1 MTLARFPEHSY
12 SCIMILSEFFK
23 GGQAMSWLHIA
34 VILPLIFS
42 ILLPI
47 LYRFY
52 KRIHLGWFVLPI
64 PVVLLIYFTTY
75 IGPIMSGQDTK
86 QSFAWLPQ
94 IGMNFD
100 LYVDGLGLLFALLIT
115 GIGSLVVLYS
125 ISYLS
130 HEEQLGNFYCYLL
143 IFMSAMLGVV
153 LSDNLLVLYFFW
165 ELTSFSSFLLI
176 SFWRHKEKSI
186 YGALKSMMITVFG
199 GLSILGGFIL
209 LHIASDSWSI
219 QTIINKVS
227 TVQSSPLF
235 IFAMILIIVGAMT
248 KSAQFP
254 FYIWLPDA
262 MEAPTPVSA
271 YLHSA
276 TMVKAG
282 IYLIARM
289 TPIFAVSQGW
299 IWTVTLFGLITLFWA
314 SLNATKQTDLKGI
327 LAFSTVSQLGMIMSM
342 LGIGAVSYH
351 FQGSDSQLYVAA
363 FTAAMFHLI
372 NHASFKGALFMITGA
387 VDHET
392 GTRDIKKLGGLMTIM
407 PISFTLSIVT
417 ALSMAGIPPFNGF
430 LSKEAFLESMI
441 EVTHAPLFSLDTL
454 GILFPIIAIVGSIFT
469 FVYSLK
475 FIYEIFF
482 GEYKPDALP
491 NKAHEA
497 PFLMNIPPIILAII
511 VVVLGLFP
519 GLVSGPLVEPAAR
532 AISGETAIEAEFSL
546 WHGVTPAFIATIT
559 IYIIGI
565 ILFFTAKHW
574 VGVLRRIPEVLTL
587 NYWYNQTGRYSPYYA
602 TQITRTYMTGYN
614 RNNLVIIFFM
624 MILLTAVTLI
634 FVPFTIDLENV
645 SPVRTYEAIS
655 VITITIAAV
664 VILFA
669 RSRLFSI
676 IMLSAVGYSMAI
688 FFIFFNAPDLA
699 LTQFVVETIS
709 TALFLLCFYHLPNI
723 SRYNE
728 SITHKVGN
736 IIISIGVGLVVIVL
750 GLIGYGNRHFDSIS
764 AFYKEHVY
772 DLAEGKN
779 MVNVILVDF
788 RGTDTLFESSVLG
801 IAGMGIYT
809 LIKLRAKHKNGYERV
824 EKVEQTEK

>member
-1 MTLARFPEHSY
+1 
-12 SCIMILSEFFK
+12 
-23 GGQAMSWLHIA
+23 MSWLHMA
-34 VILPLIFS
+34 LLLPLIFA
-42 ILLPI
+42 ILIPI

-64 PVVLLIYFTTY
+64 PVVLFAYFLSY
-75 IGPIMSGQDTK
+75 IQPTMSGQFTE
-86 QSFAWLPQ
+86 QSAAWMPQ

-100 LYVDGLGLLFALLIT
+100 VYVDGLGLLFSLLIT

-130 HEEQLGNFYCYLL
+130 QSEQLGHFYCYLL
-143 IFMSAMLGVV
+143 MFMSAMLGVV

-176 SFWRHKEKSI
+176 SFWRHKDKSL
-186 YGALKSMMITVFG
+186 YGAMKSMMITVFG
-199 GLSILGGFIL
+199 GLSLLSGFIL
-209 LHIASDSWSI
+209 LYLASGTWRIRDIIENVDQI
-219 QTIINKVS
+219 QT
-227 TVQSSPLF
+227 SP
-235 IFAMILIIVGAMT
+235 IFLLAMIFVIIGAMT

-282 IYLIARM
+282 IYLIARL

-299 IWTVTLFGLITLFWA
+299 IWAVTAFGLVTLFWG
-314 SLNATKQTDLKGI
+314 SLNATKQQDLKGI

-351 FQGSDSQLYVAA
+351 FQGDESQLYLAA
-363 FTAAMFHLI
+363 YSAAIFHLI
-372 NHASFKGALFMITGA
+372 NHATFKGALFMITGA
-387 VDHET
+387 VDHAT
-392 GTRDIKKLGGLMTIM
+392 GTRDIRKLGGLMTIM
-407 PISFTLSIVT
+407 PISFTLSIIT
-417 ALSMAGIPPFNGF
+417 SLSMAGVPPFNGF
-430 LSKEAFLESMI
+430 LSKEAFIESMI
-441 EVTHAPLFSLDTL
+441 EVTHASVFSLNTVGL
-454 GILFPIIAIVGSIFT
+454 LIPIVAIVGSIFT
-469 FVYSLK
+469 FVYSFK
-475 FIYEIFF
+475 FIVEIFL
-482 GEYKPDALP
+482 GDHKPDALP

-497 PFLMNIPPIILAII
+497 SILMNISPTILAILVI
-511 VVVLGLFP
+511 SIGLFP
-519 GLVSGPLVEPAAR
+519 SIVSAPLVEPAVKSIANTNEVS
-532 AISGETAIEAEFSL
+532 ASFHL
-546 WHGVTPAFIATIT
+546 WHGFTPAFIATLV
-559 IYIIGI
+559 IYAVGAVL
-565 ILFFTAKHW
+565 ILTAKRW
-574 VGVLRRIPEVLTL
+574 VPILRGIPNALTL
-587 NYWYNQTGRYSPYYA
+587 NHWYNQTGRYTPYYA
-602 TQITRTYMTGYN
+602 TQITRTYMTGFN

-624 MILLTAVTLI
+624 MIVLTFVTLI
-634 FVPFTIDLENV
+634 FVPFTVDFMKV
-645 SPVRTYEAIS
+645 SPIRLYEFVS
-655 VITITIAAV
+655 VITITIAA
-664 VILFA
+664 IMIIFA

-709 TALFLLCFYHLPNI
+709 TALFLLCFYHLPNM

-728 SITHKVGN
+728 SVRYRVVN
-736 IIISIGVGLVVIVL
+736 AIISIGVGAVVIVL
-750 GLIGYGNRHFDSIS
+750 GLIAYGNRHFESIS
-764 AFYKEHVY
+764 EFYKAHVY

-824 EKVEQTEK
+824 EKIEQTEK

>member
-1 MTLARFPEHSY
+1 
-12 SCIMILSEFFK
+12 
-23 GGQAMSWLHIA
+23 MSWLHMA
-34 VILPLIFS
+34 VLLPLIFA
-42 ILLPI
+42 ILIPI

-64 PVVLLIYFTTY
+64 PVVLFAYFLSY
-75 IGPIMSGQDTK
+75 IQPTMSGQFTE
-86 QSFAWLPQ
+86 QSAAWMPQ

-100 LYVDGLGLLFALLIT
+100 VYVDGLGLLFSLLIT

-130 HEEQLGNFYCYLL
+130 QSEQLGHFYCYLL
-143 IFMSAMLGVV
+143 MFMSAMLGVV

-176 SFWRHKEKSI
+176 SFWRHKDKSL
-186 YGALKSMMITVFG
+186 YGAMKSMMITVFG
-199 GLSILGGFIL
+199 GLSLLGGFIL
-209 LHIASDSWSI
+209 LYLASGTWRIRDIIENVDQI
-219 QTIINKVS
+219 QT
-227 TVQSSPLF
+227 SP
-235 IFAMILIIVGAMT
+235 IFLLAMIFVIIGAMT

-282 IYLIARM
+282 IYLIARL
-289 TPIFAVSQGW
+289 TPIFAVSQEW
-299 IWTVTLFGLITLFWA
+299 IWAVTAFGLVTLFWG
-314 SLNATKQTDLKGI
+314 SLNATKQQDLKGI

-351 FQGSDSQLYVAA
+351 FQGDESQLYLAA
-363 FTAAMFHLI
+363 YSAAIFHLI
-372 NHASFKGALFMITGA
+372 NHATFKGALFMITGA
-387 VDHET
+387 VDHAT
-392 GTRDIKKLGGLMTIM
+392 GTRDIRKLGGLMTIM
-407 PISFTLSIVT
+407 PISFTLSIIT
-417 ALSMAGIPPFNGF
+417 SLSMAGVPPFNGF
-430 LSKEAFLESMI
+430 LSKEAFIESMI
-441 EVTHAPLFSLDTL
+441 EVTHASVFSLNTVGL
-454 GILFPIIAIVGSIFT
+454 LIPIVAIVGSIFT
-469 FVYSLK
+469 FVYSFK
-475 FIYEIFF
+475 FIVEIFL
-482 GEYKPDALP
+482 GDHKPDALP

-497 PFLMNIPPIILAII
+497 SILMNISPTILAILVI
-511 VVVLGLFP
+511 SIGLFP
-519 GLVSGPLVEPAAR
+519 SIVSAPLVEPAVKSIANTNEVS
-532 AISGETAIEAEFSL
+532 ASFHL
-546 WHGVTPAFIATIT
+546 WHGFTPAFIATLV
-559 IYIIGI
+559 IYAVGAVL
-565 ILFFTAKHW
+565 ILTAKRW
-574 VGVLRRIPEVLTL
+574 VPILRGIPNALTL
-587 NYWYNQTGRYSPYYA
+587 NHWYNQTGRYTPYYA
-602 TQITRTYMTGYN
+602 TQITRTYMTGFN

-624 MILLTAVTLI
+624 MIVLTFVTLI
-634 FVPFTIDLENV
+634 FVPFTVDFMKV
-645 SPVRTYEAIS
+645 SPIRLYEFVS
-655 VITITIAAV
+655 VITITIAA
-664 VILFA
+664 IMIIFA

-709 TALFLLCFYHLPNI
+709 TALFLLCFYHLPNM

-728 SITHKVGN
+728 SVRYRVVN
-736 IIISIGVGLVVIVL
+736 AIISIGVGAVVIVL
-750 GLIGYGNRHFDSIS
+750 GLIAYGNRHFESIS
-764 AFYKEHVY
+764 EFYKAHVY

-824 EKVEQTEK
+824 EKIEQTEK

>member
-1 MTLARFPEHSY
+1 
-12 SCIMILSEFFK
+12 
-23 GGQAMSWLHIA
+23 MSWLHMA
-34 VILPLIFS
+34 VLLPLIFA
-42 ILLPI
+42 ILIPL
-47 LYRFY
+47 LYRYY

-64 PVVLLIYFTTY
+64 PVVLFAYFLSY
-75 IGPIMSGQDTK
+75 IKPTMSGQFTE
-86 QSFAWLPQ
+86 QSAAWMPQ

-100 LYVDGLGLLFALLIT
+100 VYVDGLGLLFSLLIT

-130 HEEQLGNFYCYLL
+130 QSEQLGHFYCYLL
-143 IFMSAMLGVV
+143 MFMSAMLGVV

-176 SFWRHKEKSI
+176 SFWRHKDKSL
-186 YGALKSMMITVFG
+186 YGAMKSMMITVFG
-199 GLSILGGFIL
+199 GLSLLGGFIL
-209 LHIASDSWSI
+209 LYLASGTWRIRDIIDNVDQI
-219 QTIINKVS
+219 QT
-227 TVQSSPLF
+227 SP
-235 IFAMILIIVGAMT
+235 IFLLAMIFVIIGAMT

-282 IYLIARM
+282 IYLIARL

-299 IWTVTLFGLITLFWA
+299 IWAVTAFGLVTLFWG
-314 SLNATKQTDLKGI
+314 SLNATKQQDLKGI

-351 FQGSDSQLYVAA
+351 FQGDESQLYLAA
-363 FTAAMFHLI
+363 YSAAIFHLI
-372 NHASFKGALFMITGA
+372 NHATFKGALFMITGA
-387 VDHET
+387 VDHAT
-392 GTRDIKKLGGLMTIM
+392 GTRDTRKLGGLMTIM
-407 PISFTLSIVT
+407 PISFTLSIIT
-417 ALSMAGIPPFNGF
+417 SLSMAGVPPFNGF
-430 LSKEAFLESMI
+430 LSKEAFIESMI
-441 EVTHAPLFSLDTL
+441 EVTHASVFSLNTVGL
-454 GILFPIIAIVGSIFT
+454 LIPIVAIVGSIFT
-469 FVYSLK
+469 FVYSFK
-475 FIYEIFF
+475 FIVEIFL
-482 GEYKPDALP
+482 GDHKPDVLP

-497 PFLMNIPPIILAII
+497 SILMNISPAILAGLAILI
-511 VVVLGLFP
+511 GLFP
-519 GLVSGPLVEPAAR
+519 SIVSAPLVEPAVKSIANTNEVS
-532 AISGETAIEAEFSL
+532 ASFHL
-546 WHGVTPAFIATIT
+546 WHGFTPALIATLV
-559 IYIIGI
+559 IYVVGAVL
-565 ILFFTAKHW
+565 ILTAKRW
-574 VGVLRRIPEVLTL
+574 VPILRGIPNALTL
-587 NYWYNQTGRYSPYYA
+587 NHWYNQTGRYTPYYA
-602 TQITRTYMTGYN
+602 TQITRTYMTGFN

-624 MILLTAVTLI
+624 MIVLTFVTLI
-634 FVPFTIDLENV
+634 FVPFTVDFMKV
-645 SPVRTYEAIS
+645 SPIRLYEFVS
-655 VITITIAAV
+655 VITITIAA
-664 VILFA
+664 IMIIFA

-709 TALFLLCFYHLPNI
+709 TALFLLCFYHLPNM

-728 SITHKVGN
+728 SVRYRVVN
-736 IIISIGVGLVVIVL
+736 MIISIGVGAVVIVL
-750 GLIGYGNRHFDSIS
+750 GLIAYGNRHFESIS
-764 AFYKEHVY
+764 EFYKAHVY

>member
-1 MTLARFPEHSY
+1 
-12 SCIMILSEFFK
+12 
-23 GGQAMSWLHIA
+23 MSWLHMA
-34 VILPLIFS
+34 VLLPLIFA
-42 ILLPI
+42 ILIPI
-47 LYRFY
+47 LYRYY

-64 PVVLLIYFTTY
+64 PVVLFAYFLSY
-75 IGPIMSGQDTK
+75 IKPTMSGQFTE
-86 QSFAWLPQ
+86 QSVAWMPQ

-100 LYVDGLGLLFALLIT
+100 VYVDGLGLLFSLLIT

-130 HEEQLGNFYCYLL
+130 QSEQLGHFYCYLL
-143 IFMSAMLGVV
+143 MFMSAMLGVV

-176 SFWRHKEKSI
+176 SFWRHKDKSL
-186 YGALKSMMITVFG
+186 YGAMKSMMITVFG
-199 GLSILGGFIL
+199 GLSLLGGFIL
-209 LHIASDSWSI
+209 LYLASGTWRIRDIIDNVDQI
-219 QTIINKVS
+219 QT
-227 TVQSSPLF
+227 SP
-235 IFAMILIIVGAMT
+235 IFLLAMIFVIIGAMT

-282 IYLIARM
+282 IYLIARL

-299 IWTVTLFGLITLFWA
+299 IWAVTAFGLVTLFWG
-314 SLNATKQTDLKGI
+314 SLNATKQQDLKGI

-351 FQGSDSQLYVAA
+351 FQGDESQLYLAA
-363 FTAAMFHLI
+363 YSAPIFHLI
-372 NHASFKGALFMITGA
+372 NHATFKGALFMITGA
-387 VDHET
+387 VDHAT
-392 GTRDIKKLGGLMTIM
+392 GTRDTRKLGGLMTIM
-407 PISFTLSIVT
+407 PISFTLSIIT
-417 ALSMAGIPPFNGF
+417 SLSMAGVPPFNGF
-430 LSKEAFLESMI
+430 LSKEAFIESMI
-441 EVTHAPLFSLDTL
+441 EVTHASVFSLNTVGL
-454 GILFPIIAIVGSIFT
+454 LIPIVAIVGSIFT
-469 FVYSLK
+469 FVYSFK
-475 FIYEIFF
+475 FIVEIFL
-482 GEYKPDALP
+482 GDHKPDVLP

-497 PFLMNIPPIILAII
+497 SILMNISPAILAGLVILI
-511 VVVLGLFP
+511 GLFP
-519 GLVSGPLVEPAAR
+519 SIVSAPLVDPAVKSIANTNEVS
-532 AISGETAIEAEFSL
+532 ASFHL
-546 WHGVTPAFIATIT
+546 WHGFTPALIATLV
-559 IYIIGI
+559 IYVVGAVL
-565 ILFFTAKHW
+565 ILTAKRW
-574 VGVLRRIPEVLTL
+574 VPILRGIPNALTL
-587 NYWYNQTGRYSPYYA
+587 NHWYNQTGRYTPYYA
-602 TQITRTYMTGYN
+602 TQITRTYMTGFN

-624 MILLTAVTLI
+624 MIVLTFVTLI
-634 FVPFTIDLENV
+634 FVPFTVDFMKV
-645 SPVRTYEAIS
+645 SPIRLYEFVS
-655 VITITIAAV
+655 VITITIAA
-664 VILFA
+664 IMIIFA

-709 TALFLLCFYHLPNI
+709 TALFLLCFYHLPNM

-728 SITHKVGN
+728 SVRYRVVN
-736 IIISIGVGLVVIVL
+736 MIISIGVGAVVIVL
-750 GLIGYGNRHFDSIS
+750 GLIAYGNRHFESIS
-764 AFYKEHVY
+764 EFYKAHVY

>member
-1 MTLARFPEHSY
+1 
-12 SCIMILSEFFK
+12 
-23 GGQAMSWLHIA
+23 MSWLHIA
-34 VILPLIFS
+34 VLLPLIFA
-42 ILLPI
+42 LLIPI

-64 PVVLLIYFTTY
+64 PFVLFIYFLSY
-75 IGPIMSGQDTK
+75 IKPTMSGHYTE
-86 QSFAWLPQ
+86 QSAAWMPQ

-100 LYVDGLGLLFALLIT
+100 IYVDGLSLLFSLLIT

-130 HEEQLGNFYCYLL
+130 QQEQLGNFYCYLL

-176 SFWRHKEKSI
+176 SFWRHKEKSR
-186 YGALKSMMITVFG
+186 YGAMKSMMITVFG
-199 GLSILGGFIL
+199 GLSLLGGFIL
-209 LHIASDSWSI
+209 LHQAAGTWRIREIIENVSSI
-219 QTIINKVS
+219 
-227 TVQSSPLF
+227 QSSPFFVLAMVF
-235 IFAMILIIVGAMT
+235 IILGAMT

-282 IYLIARM
+282 IYLIARL

-299 IWTVTLFGLITLFWA
+299 IWTVTAFGLVTLFWG
-314 SLNATKQTDLKGI
+314 SLNATKQQDLKGI

-351 FQGSDSQLYVAA
+351 FEGAESQLYLAA
-363 FTAAMFHLI
+363 FSAAIFHLI
-372 NHASFKGALFMITGA
+372 NHATFKGALFMITGA
-387 VDHET
+387 VDHAT

-407 PISFTLSIVT
+407 PISFTLSIIT
-417 ALSMAGIPPFNGF
+417 ALSMAGVPPFNGF
-430 LSKEAFLESMI
+430 LSKEQFLEAMLT
-441 EVTHAPLFSLDTL
+441 VTEAGIFSLNTVGL
-454 GILFPIIAIVGSIFT
+454 LLPIVAIVGSMFT
-469 FVYSLK
+469 FVYSFK
-475 FIYEIFF
+475 FISEIFL

-491 NKAHEA
+491 HKAHESSI
-497 PFLMNIPPIILAII
+497 LMNISPTILAILVI
-511 VVVLGLFP
+511 AIGLFP
-519 GLVSGPLVEPAAR
+519 SLVSAPFVEPAAK
-532 AISGETAIEAEFSL
+532 AIANVDTVHAEFHM
-546 WHGVTPAFIATIT
+546 WHGFTPAFFATLI
-559 IYIIGI
+559 IYIVGAV
-565 ILFFTAKHW
+565 LLVTFKYW
-574 VGVLRRIPEVLTL
+574 VPVLRKLPKALTL
-587 NYWYNQTGRYSPYYA
+587 NHWYDQTGRYTPYYA
-602 TQITRTYMTGYN
+602 TQITRTYMTGFI
-614 RNNLVIIFFM
+614 RNNLVIIFSM
-624 MILLTAVTLI
+624 MILITFVTLV
-634 FVPFTIDLENV
+634 FVPFTFDFVKV
-645 SPVRTYEAIS
+645 SPVRLYEMIS
-655 VITITIAAV
+655 VITIIVAATM
-664 VILFA
+664 IMFA

-709 TALFLLCFYHLPNI
+709 TALFLLCFYHLPNM

-728 SITHKVGN
+728 TTSYKIGN
-736 IIISIGVGLVVIVL
+736 IIVSIGVGAVVTIL
-750 GLIGYGNRHFDSIS
+750 GLIAYGNRHFDSIS
-764 AFYKEHVY
+764 SFYKEHVY
-772 DLAEGKN
+772 DLAQGKN

-788 RGTDTLFESSVLG
+788 RGLDTLFESSVLG

-824 EKVEQTEK
+824 EKIEQAKK

>member
-1 MTLARFPEHSY
+1 
-12 SCIMILSEFFK
+12 
-23 GGQAMSWLHIA
+23 MSWLHMA
-34 VILPLIFS
+34 VLLPLIFA
-42 ILLPI
+42 ILIPI

-64 PVVLLIYFTTY
+64 PVVLFAYFLSY
-75 IGPIMSGQDTK
+75 IKPTMSGQFTE
-86 QSFAWLPQ
+86 QSVAWMPQ

-100 LYVDGLGLLFALLIT
+100 VYVDGLGLLFSLLIT

-130 HEEQLGNFYCYLL
+130 QSEQLGHFYCYLL
-143 IFMSAMLGVV
+143 MFMSAMLGVV

-176 SFWRHKEKSI
+176 SFWRHKDKSL
-186 YGALKSMMITVFG
+186 YGAMKSMMITVFG
-199 GLSILGGFIL
+199 GLSLLGGFIL
-209 LHIASDSWSI
+209 LYLASGTWRIRDIIENVDQI
-219 QTIINKVS
+219 QM
-227 TVQSSPLF
+227 SP
-235 IFAMILIIVGAMT
+235 IFLLAMIFVIIGAMT

-282 IYLIARM
+282 IYLIARL

-299 IWTVTLFGLITLFWA
+299 IWAVTTFGLVTLFWG
-314 SLNATKQTDLKGI
+314 SLNATKQQDLKGI

-351 FQGSDSQLYVAA
+351 FQGDESQLYLAA
-363 FTAAMFHLI
+363 YSAAIFHLI
-372 NHASFKGALFMITGA
+372 NHATFKGALFMITGA
-387 VDHET
+387 VDHAT
-392 GTRDIKKLGGLMTIM
+392 GTRDIRKLGGLMTIM
-407 PISFTLSIVT
+407 PISFTLSIIT
-417 ALSMAGIPPFNGF
+417 SLSMAGVPPFNGF
-430 LSKEAFLESMI
+430 LSKEAFIESMI
-441 EVTHAPLFSLDTL
+441 EVTHASVFSLNTVGL
-454 GILFPIIAIVGSIFT
+454 LIPIVAIVGSIFT
-469 FVYSLK
+469 FVYSFK
-475 FIYEIFF
+475 FIVEIFL
-482 GEYKPDALP
+482 GDHKPDALP

-497 PFLMNIPPIILAII
+497 SILMNISPTILAILVI
-511 VVVLGLFP
+511 SIGLFP
-519 GLVSGPLVEPAAR
+519 SIVSAPLVEPAVKSIANTNEVS
-532 AISGETAIEAEFSL
+532 ASFHL
-546 WHGVTPAFIATIT
+546 WHGFTPAFIATLV
-559 IYIIGI
+559 IYAVGAVL
-565 ILFFTAKHW
+565 ILTAKRW
-574 VGVLRRIPEVLTL
+574 VPLLRGIPNALTL
-587 NYWYNQTGRYSPYYA
+587 NHWYNQTGRYTPYYA
-602 TQITRTYMTGYN
+602 TQITRTYMTGFN

-624 MILLTAVTLI
+624 MIVLTFVTLI
-634 FVPFTIDLENV
+634 FVPFTVDFMKV
-645 SPVRTYEAIS
+645 SPIRLYEFVS
-655 VITITIAAV
+655 VITITIAA
-664 VILFA
+664 IMIIFA

-709 TALFLLCFYHLPNI
+709 TALFLLCFYHLPNM

-728 SITHKVGN
+728 SVRYRVVN
-736 IIISIGVGLVVIVL
+736 AIISIGVGAVVIVL
-750 GLIGYGNRHFDSIS
+750 GLIAYGNRHFESIS
-764 AFYKEHVY
+764 EFYKAHVY

-824 EKVEQTEK
+824 EKIEQTEK

>member
-1 MTLARFPEHSY
+1 
-12 SCIMILSEFFK
+12 
-23 GGQAMSWLHIA
+23 MSWLHMA
-34 VILPLIFS
+34 VLLPLIFA
-42 ILLPI
+42 ILIPI
-47 LYRFY
+47 LYRYY

-64 PVVLLIYFTTY
+64 PVVLFAYFLSY
-75 IGPIMSGQDTK
+75 IKPTMSGQFTE
-86 QSFAWLPQ
+86 QSAAWMPQ

-100 LYVDGLGLLFALLIT
+100 VYVDGLGLLFSLLIT

-130 HEEQLGNFYCYLL
+130 QSEQLGHFYCYLL
-143 IFMSAMLGVV
+143 MFMSAMLGVV

-176 SFWRHKEKSI
+176 SFWRHKDKSL
-186 YGALKSMMITVFG
+186 YGAMKSMMITVFG
-199 GLSILGGFIL
+199 GLSLLGGFIL
-209 LHIASDSWSI
+209 LYLASGTWRIRDIIDNVDQI
-219 QTIINKVS
+219 QT
-227 TVQSSPLF
+227 SP
-235 IFAMILIIVGAMT
+235 IFLLAMIFVIIGAMT

-282 IYLIARM
+282 IYLIARL

-299 IWTVTLFGLITLFWA
+299 IWAVTAFGLVTLFWG
-314 SLNATKQTDLKGI
+314 SLNATKQQDLKGI

-351 FQGSDSQLYVAA
+351 FQGDESQLYLAA
-363 FTAAMFHLI
+363 YSAAIFHLI
-372 NHASFKGALFMITGA
+372 NHATFKGALFMITGA
-387 VDHET
+387 VDHAT
-392 GTRDIKKLGGLMTIM
+392 GTRDTRKLGGLMTIM
-407 PISFTLSIVT
+407 PISFTLSIIT
-417 ALSMAGIPPFNGF
+417 SLSMAGVPPFNGF
-430 LSKEAFLESMI
+430 LSKEAFIESMI
-441 EVTHAPLFSLDTL
+441 EVTHASVFSLNTVGL
-454 GILFPIIAIVGSIFT
+454 LIPIVAIVGSIFT
-469 FVYSLK
+469 FVYSFK
-475 FIYEIFF
+475 FIVEIFL
-482 GEYKPDALP
+482 GDHKPDVLP

-497 PFLMNIPPIILAII
+497 SILMNISPAILAGLVILI
-511 VVVLGLFP
+511 GLFP
-519 GLVSGPLVEPAAR
+519 SIVSAPLVEPAVKSIANTNEVS
-532 AISGETAIEAEFSL
+532 ASFHL
-546 WHGVTPAFIATIT
+546 WHGFTPALIATLV
-559 IYIIGI
+559 IYVVGAVL
-565 ILFFTAKHW
+565 ILTAKRW
-574 VGVLRRIPEVLTL
+574 VPILRGIPNALTL
-587 NYWYNQTGRYSPYYA
+587 NHWYNQTGRYTPYYA
-602 TQITRTYMTGYN
+602 TQITRTYMTGFN

-624 MILLTAVTLI
+624 MILLTFVTLI
-634 FVPFTIDLENV
+634 FVPFTVDFMKV
-645 SPVRTYEAIS
+645 SPIRLYEFVS
-655 VITITIAAV
+655 VITITIAA
-664 VILFA
+664 IMIIFA

-709 TALFLLCFYHLPNI
+709 TALFLLCFYHLPNM

-728 SITHKVGN
+728 SVRYRVVN
-736 IIISIGVGLVVIVL
+736 MIISIGVGAVVIVL
-750 GLIGYGNRHFDSIS
+750 GLIAYGNRHFESIS
-764 AFYKEHVY
+764 EFYKAHVY

>member
-1 MTLARFPEHSY
+1 D
-12 SCIMILSEFFK
+12 
-23 GGQAMSWLHIA
+23 
-34 VILPLIFS
+34 V
-42 ILLPI
+42 
-47 LYRFY
+47 
-52 KRIHLGWFVLPI
+52 
-64 PVVLLIYFTTY
+64 
-75 IGPIMSGQDTK
+75 
-86 QSFAWLPQ
+86 
-94 IGMNFD
+94 
-100 LYVDGLGLLFALLIT
+100 YVDGLGLLFSLLIT

-130 HEEQLGNFYCYLL
+130 QSEQLGHFYCYLL
-143 IFMSAMLGVV
+143 MFMSAMLGVV

-176 SFWRHKEKSI
+176 SFWRHKDKSL
-186 YGALKSMMITVFG
+186 YGAMKSMMITVFG
-199 GLSILGGFIL
+199 GLSLLGGFIL
-209 LHIASDSWSI
+209 LYLASGTWRIRDIIDNVDQI
-219 QTIINKVS
+219 QT
-227 TVQSSPLF
+227 SP
-235 IFAMILIIVGAMT
+235 IFLLAMIFVIIGAMT

-282 IYLIARM
+282 IYLIARL

-299 IWTVTLFGLITLFWA
+299 IWAVTAFGLVTLFWG
-314 SLNATKQTDLKGI
+314 SLNATKQQDLKGI

-351 FQGSDSQLYVAA
+351 FQGDESQLYLAA
-363 FTAAMFHLI
+363 YSAAIFHLI
-372 NHASFKGALFMITGA
+372 NHATFKGALFMITGA
-387 VDHET
+387 VDHAT
-392 GTRDIKKLGGLMTIM
+392 GTRDTRKLGGLMTIM
-407 PISFTLSIVT
+407 PISFTLSIIT
-417 ALSMAGIPPFNGF
+417 SLSMAGVPPFNGF
-430 LSKEAFLESMI
+430 LSKEAFIESMI
-441 EVTHAPLFSLDTL
+441 EVTHASVFSLNTVGL
-454 GILFPIIAIVGSIFT
+454 LIPIVAIVGSIFT
-469 FVYSLK
+469 FVYSFK
-475 FIYEIFF
+475 FIVEIFL
-482 GEYKPDALP
+482 GDHKPDVLP

-497 PFLMNIPPIILAII
+497 SILMNISPAILAGLVILI
-511 VVVLGLFP
+511 GLFP
-519 GLVSGPLVEPAAR
+519 SIVSAPLVEPAVKSIANTNEVS
-532 AISGETAIEAEFSL
+532 ASFHL
-546 WHGVTPAFIATIT
+546 WHGFTPALIATLV
-559 IYIIGI
+559 IYVVGAVL
-565 ILFFTAKHW
+565 ILTAKRW
-574 VGVLRRIPEVLTL
+574 VPILRGIPNALTL
-587 NYWYNQTGRYSPYYA
+587 NHWYNQTGRYTPYYA
-602 TQITRTYMTGYN
+602 TQITRTYMTGFN

-624 MILLTAVTLI
+624 MIVLTFVTLI
-634 FVPFTIDLENV
+634 FVPFTVDFMKV
-645 SPVRTYEAIS
+645 SPIRLYEFVS
-655 VITITIAAV
+655 VITITIAA
-664 VILFA
+664 IMIIFA

-709 TALFLLCFYHLPNI
+709 TALFLLCFYHLPNM

-728 SITHKVGN
+728 SVRYRVVN
-736 IIISIGVGLVVIVL
+736 MIISIGVGAVVIVL
-750 GLIGYGNRHFDSIS
+750 GLIAYGNRHFESIS
-764 AFYKEHVY
+764 EFYKAHVY

>member
-1 MTLARFPEHSY
+1 
-12 SCIMILSEFFK
+12 
-23 GGQAMSWLHIA
+23 MSWLHMA
-34 VILPLIFS
+34 VLLPLIFA
-42 ILLPI
+42 ILIPI
-47 LYRFY
+47 LYRYY

-64 PVVLLIYFTTY
+64 PVVLFAYFLSY
-75 IGPIMSGQDTK
+75 IKPTMSGQFTE
-86 QSFAWLPQ
+86 QSAAWMPQ

-100 LYVDGLGLLFALLIT
+100 VYVDGLGLLFSLLIT

-130 HEEQLGNFYCYLL
+130 QSEQLGHFYCYLL
-143 IFMSAMLGVV
+143 MFMSAMLGVV

-176 SFWRHKEKSI
+176 SFWRHKDKSL
-186 YGALKSMMITVFG
+186 YGAMKSMMITVFG
-199 GLSILGGFIL
+199 GLSLLGGFIL
-209 LHIASDSWSI
+209 LYLASGTWRIRDIIDNVDQI
-219 QTIINKVS
+219 QT
-227 TVQSSPLF
+227 SP
-235 IFAMILIIVGAMT
+235 IFLLAMIFVIIGAMT

-282 IYLIARM
+282 IYLIARL

-299 IWTVTLFGLITLFWA
+299 IWAVTVFGLVTLFWG
-314 SLNATKQTDLKGI
+314 SLNATKQQDLKGI

-342 LGIGAVSYH
+342 LGIGAVIYH
-351 FQGSDSQLYVAA
+351 FQGDESQLYLAA
-363 FTAAMFHLI
+363 YSAAIFHLI
-372 NHASFKGALFMITGA
+372 NHATFKGALFMITGA
-387 VDHET
+387 VDHAT
-392 GTRDIKKLGGLMTIM
+392 GTRDTRKLGGLMTIM
-407 PISFTLSIVT
+407 PISFTLSIIT
-417 ALSMAGIPPFNGF
+417 SLSMAGVPPFNGF
-430 LSKEAFLESMI
+430 LSKEAFIESMI
-441 EVTHAPLFSLDTL
+441 EVTHASVFNLNTVGLL
-454 GILFPIIAIVGSIFT
+454 IPIVAIVGSIFT
-469 FVYSLK
+469 FVYSFK
-475 FIYEIFF
+475 FIVEIFL
-482 GEYKPDALP
+482 GDHKPDVLP

-497 PFLMNIPPIILAII
+497 SILMNISPAILAGLVILI
-511 VVVLGLFP
+511 GLFP
-519 GLVSGPLVEPAAR
+519 SIVSAPLVEPAVKSIANTNEVS
-532 AISGETAIEAEFSL
+532 ASFHL
-546 WHGVTPAFIATIT
+546 WHGFTPALIATLV
-559 IYIIGI
+559 IYVVGAVL
-565 ILFFTAKHW
+565 ILTAKRW
-574 VGVLRRIPEVLTL
+574 VPILRGIPNALTL
-587 NYWYNQTGRYSPYYA
+587 NHWYNQTGRYTPYYA
-602 TQITRTYMTGYN
+602 TQITRTYMTGFN

-624 MILLTAVTLI
+624 MIVLTFVTLI
-634 FVPFTIDLENV
+634 FVPFTVDFMKV
-645 SPVRTYEAIS
+645 SPIRLYEFVS
-655 VITITIAAV
+655 VITITIAA
-664 VILFA
+664 IMIIFA

-709 TALFLLCFYHLPNI
+709 TALFLLCFYHLPNM

-728 SITHKVGN
+728 SVRYRVVN
-736 IIISIGVGLVVIVL
+736 MIISIGVGAVVIVL
-750 GLIGYGNRHFDSIS
+750 GLIAYGNRHFESIS
-764 AFYKEHVY
+764 EFYKAHVY

>member
-1 MTLARFPEHSY
+1 
-12 SCIMILSEFFK
+12 
-23 GGQAMSWLHIA
+23 MSWLHMA
-34 VILPLIFS
+34 VLLPLIFA
-42 ILLPI
+42 ILIPI
-47 LYRFY
+47 LYRYY

-64 PVVLLIYFTTY
+64 PVVLFAYFLSY
-75 IGPIMSGQDTK
+75 IKPTMSGQFTE
-86 QSFAWLPQ
+86 QSVAWMPQ

-100 LYVDGLGLLFALLIT
+100 VYVDGLGLLFSLLIT

-130 HEEQLGNFYCYLL
+130 QSEQLGHFYCYLL
-143 IFMSAMLGVV
+143 MFMSAMLGVV

-176 SFWRHKEKSI
+176 SFWRHKDRSL
-186 YGALKSMMITVFG
+186 YGAMKSMMITVFG
-199 GLSILGGFIL
+199 GLSLLGGFIL
-209 LHIASDSWSI
+209 LYLASGTWRIRDIIDNVDQI
-219 QTIINKVS
+219 QT
-227 TVQSSPLF
+227 SP
-235 IFAMILIIVGAMT
+235 IFLLAMIFVIIGAMT

-282 IYLIARM
+282 IYLIARL

-299 IWTVTLFGLITLFWA
+299 IWAVTAFGLVTLFWG
-314 SLNATKQTDLKGI
+314 SLNATKQQDLKGI

-351 FQGSDSQLYVAA
+351 FQGDESQLYLAA
-363 FTAAMFHLI
+363 YSAAIFHLI
-372 NHASFKGALFMITGA
+372 NHATFKGALFMITGA
-387 VDHET
+387 VDHAT
-392 GTRDIKKLGGLMTIM
+392 GTRDTRKLGGLMTIM
-407 PISFTLSIVT
+407 PISFTLSIIT
-417 ALSMAGIPPFNGF
+417 SLSMAGVPPFNGF
-430 LSKEAFLESMI
+430 LSKEAFIESMI
-441 EVTHAPLFSLDTL
+441 EVTHASVFSLNTVGL
-454 GILFPIIAIVGSIFT
+454 LIPIVAIVGSIFT
-469 FVYSLK
+469 FVYSFK
-475 FIYEIFF
+475 FIVEIFL
-482 GEYKPDALP
+482 GDHKPDVLP

-497 PFLMNIPPIILAII
+497 SILMNISPAILAGLVILI
-511 VVVLGLFP
+511 GLFP
-519 GLVSGPLVEPAAR
+519 SIVSAPLVEPAVKSIANTNEVS
-532 AISGETAIEAEFSL
+532 ASFHL
-546 WHGVTPAFIATIT
+546 WHGFTPALIATLV
-559 IYIIGI
+559 IYVIGAVL
-565 ILFFTAKHW
+565 ILTAKRW
-574 VGVLRRIPEVLTL
+574 VPILRGIPNALTL
-587 NYWYNQTGRYSPYYA
+587 NHWYNQTGRYTPYYA
-602 TQITRTYMTGYN
+602 TQITRTYMTGFN

-624 MILLTAVTLI
+624 MIVLTFVTLI
-634 FVPFTIDLENV
+634 FVPFTVDFMKV
-645 SPVRTYEAIS
+645 SPIRLYEFVS
-655 VITITIAAV
+655 VITITIAA
-664 VILFA
+664 IMIIFA

-709 TALFLLCFYHLPNI
+709 TALFLLCFYHLPNM

-728 SITHKVGN
+728 SVRYRVVN
-736 IIISIGVGLVVIVL
+736 MIISIGVGAVVIVL
-750 GLIGYGNRHFDSIS
+750 GLIAYGNRHFESIS
-764 AFYKEHVY
+764 EFYKAHVY

>member
-1 MTLARFPEHSY
+1 
-12 SCIMILSEFFK
+12 
-23 GGQAMSWLHIA
+23 MSWLHMA
-34 VILPLIFS
+34 VLLPLIFA
-42 ILLPI
+42 ILIPI
-47 LYRFY
+47 LYRYY

-64 PVVLLIYFTTY
+64 PVVLFAYFLSY
-75 IGPIMSGQDTK
+75 IKPTMSGQFTE
-86 QSFAWLPQ
+86 QSAAWMAQ

-100 LYVDGLGLLFALLIT
+100 VYVDGLGLLFSLLIT

-130 HEEQLGNFYCYLL
+130 QSEQLGHFYCYLL
-143 IFMSAMLGVV
+143 MFMSAMLGVV

-176 SFWRHKEKSI
+176 SFWRHKDKSL
-186 YGALKSMMITVFG
+186 YGAMKSMMITVFG
-199 GLSILGGFIL
+199 GLSLLGGFIL
-209 LHIASDSWSI
+209 LYLASGTWRIRDIIDNVDQI
-219 QTIINKVS
+219 QT
-227 TVQSSPLF
+227 SP
-235 IFAMILIIVGAMT
+235 IFLLAMIFVIIGAMT

-282 IYLIARM
+282 IYLIARL

-299 IWTVTLFGLITLFWA
+299 IWAVTAFGLVTLFWG
-314 SLNATKQTDLKGI
+314 SLNATKQQDLKGI

-351 FQGSDSQLYVAA
+351 FQGDESQLYLAA
-363 FTAAMFHLI
+363 YSAAIFHLI
-372 NHASFKGALFMITGA
+372 NHATFKGALFMITGA
-387 VDHET
+387 VDHAT
-392 GTRDIKKLGGLMTIM
+392 GTRDTRKLGGLMTIM
-407 PISFTLSIVT
+407 PISFTLSIIT
-417 ALSMAGIPPFNGF
+417 SLSMAGGPPFNGF
-430 LSKEAFLESMI
+430 LSKEAFIESMI
-441 EVTHAPLFSLDTL
+441 EVTHASVFSLNTVGL
-454 GILFPIIAIVGSIFT
+454 LIPIVAIVGSIFT
-469 FVYSLK
+469 FVYSFK
-475 FIYEIFF
+475 FIVEIFL
-482 GEYKPDALP
+482 GDHKPDVLP

-497 PFLMNIPPIILAII
+497 SILMNISPAILAGLVILI
-511 VVVLGLFP
+511 GLFP
-519 GLVSGPLVEPAAR
+519 SIVSAPLVEPAVKSIANTNEVS
-532 AISGETAIEAEFSL
+532 ASFHL
-546 WHGVTPAFIATIT
+546 WHGFTPALIATLV
-559 IYIIGI
+559 IYVVGAVL
-565 ILFFTAKHW
+565 ILTAKRW
-574 VGVLRRIPEVLTL
+574 VPILRGIPNALTL
-587 NYWYNQTGRYSPYYA
+587 NHWYNQTGRYTPYYA
-602 TQITRTYMTGYN
+602 TQITRTYMTGFN

-624 MILLTAVTLI
+624 MIVLTFVTLI
-634 FVPFTIDLENV
+634 FVPFTVDFMKV
-645 SPVRTYEAIS
+645 SPIRLYEFVS
-655 VITITIAAV
+655 VITITIAA
-664 VILFA
+664 IMIIFA

-709 TALFLLCFYHLPNI
+709 TALFLLCFYHLPNM

-728 SITHKVGN
+728 SVRYRVVN
-736 IIISIGVGLVVIVL
+736 MIISIGVGAVVIVL
-750 GLIGYGNRHFDSIS
+750 GLIAYGNRHFESIS
-764 AFYKEHVY
+764 EFYKAHVY

>member
-1 MTLARFPEHSY
+1 
-12 SCIMILSEFFK
+12 
-23 GGQAMSWLHIA
+23 MSWLHMA
-34 VILPLIFS
+34 VLLPLIFA
-42 ILLPI
+42 ILIPI

-64 PVVLLIYFTTY
+64 PVVLFAYFLSY
-75 IGPIMSGQDTK
+75 IQPTMSGQFTE
-86 QSFAWLPQ
+86 QSAAWMPQ

-100 LYVDGLGLLFALLIT
+100 VYVDGLGLLFSLLIT

-130 HEEQLGNFYCYLL
+130 QSEQLGHFYCYLL
-143 IFMSAMLGVV
+143 MFMSAMLGVV

-176 SFWRHKEKSI
+176 SFWRHKDKSL
-186 YGALKSMMITVFG
+186 YGAMKSMMITVFG
-199 GLSILGGFIL
+199 GLSLLGGFIL
-209 LHIASDSWSI
+209 LYLASGTWRIRDIIENVDQI
-219 QTIINKVS
+219 QT
-227 TVQSSPLF
+227 SP
-235 IFAMILIIVGAMT
+235 IFLLAMIFVIIGAMT

-282 IYLIARM
+282 IYLIARL

-299 IWTVTLFGLITLFWA
+299 IWAVTAFGLVTLFWG
-314 SLNATKQTDLKGI
+314 SLNATKQQDLKGI

-351 FQGSDSQLYVAA
+351 FQGDESQLYLAA
-363 FTAAMFHLI
+363 YSAAIFHLI
-372 NHASFKGALFMITGA
+372 NHATFKGALFMITGA
-387 VDHET
+387 VDHAT
-392 GTRDIKKLGGLMTIM
+392 GTRDIRKLGGLMTIM
-407 PISFTLSIVT
+407 PISFTLSIIT
-417 ALSMAGIPPFNGF
+417 SLSMAGVPPFNGF
-430 LSKEAFLESMI
+430 LSKEAFIESMI
-441 EVTHAPLFSLDTL
+441 EVTHASVFSLNTVGL
-454 GILFPIIAIVGSIFT
+454 LIPIIAIVGSIFT
-469 FVYSLK
+469 FVYSFK
-475 FIYEIFF
+475 FIVEIFL
-482 GEYKPDALP
+482 GDHKPDALP

-497 PFLMNIPPIILAII
+497 SILMNISPTILAILVI
-511 VVVLGLFP
+511 SIGLFP
-519 GLVSGPLVEPAAR
+519 SIVSAPLVEPAVKSIANTNEVS
-532 AISGETAIEAEFSL
+532 ASFHL
-546 WHGVTPAFIATIT
+546 WHGFTPAFIATLV
-559 IYIIGI
+559 IYAVGAVL
-565 ILFFTAKHW
+565 ILTAKRW
-574 VGVLRRIPEVLTL
+574 VPILRGIPNALTL
-587 NYWYNQTGRYSPYYA
+587 NHWYNQTGRYTPYYA
-602 TQITRTYMTGYN
+602 TQITRTYMTGFN

-624 MILLTAVTLI
+624 MIVLTFVTLI
-634 FVPFTIDLENV
+634 FVPFTVDFMKV
-645 SPVRTYEAIS
+645 SPIRLYEFVS
-655 VITITIAAV
+655 VITITIAA
-664 VILFA
+664 IMIIFA

-709 TALFLLCFYHLPNI
+709 TALFLLCFYHLPNM

-728 SITHKVGN
+728 SVRYRVVN
-736 IIISIGVGLVVIVL
+736 AIISIGVGAVVIVL
-750 GLIGYGNRHFDSIS
+750 GLIAYGNRHFESIS
-764 AFYKEHVY
+764 EFYKAHVY

-824 EKVEQTEK
+824 EKIEQTEK

>member
-1 MTLARFPEHSY
+1 
-12 SCIMILSEFFK
+12 
-23 GGQAMSWLHIA
+23 MSWLHMA
-34 VILPLIFS
+34 VLLPLIFA
-42 ILLPI
+42 ILIPI
-47 LYRFY
+47 LYRYY

-64 PVVLLIYFTTY
+64 PVVLFAYFLSY
-75 IGPIMSGQDTK
+75 IKPTMSGQFTE
-86 QSFAWLPQ
+86 QSAAWMPQ

-100 LYVDGLGLLFALLIT
+100 VYVDGLGLLFSLLIT

-130 HEEQLGNFYCYLL
+130 QSEQLGHFYCYLL
-143 IFMSAMLGVV
+143 MFMSAMLGVV

-176 SFWRHKEKSI
+176 SFWRHKDKSL
-186 YGALKSMMITVFG
+186 YGAMKSMMITVFG
-199 GLSILGGFIL
+199 GLSLLGGFIL
-209 LHIASDSWSI
+209 LYLASGTWRIRDIIDNVDQI
-219 QTIINKVS
+219 QT
-227 TVQSSPLF
+227 SP
-235 IFAMILIIVGAMT
+235 IFLLAMIFVIIGAMT

-282 IYLIARM
+282 IYLIARL

-299 IWTVTLFGLITLFWA
+299 IWAVTAFGLVTLFWG
-314 SLNATKQTDLKGI
+314 SLNATKQQDLKGI

-351 FQGSDSQLYVAA
+351 FQGDESQLYLAA
-363 FTAAMFHLI
+363 YSAAIFHLI
-372 NHASFKGALFMITGA
+372 NHATFKGALFMITGA
-387 VDHET
+387 VDHAT
-392 GTRDIKKLGGLMTIM
+392 GTRDTRKLGGLMTIM
-407 PISFTLSIVT
+407 PISFTLSIIT
-417 ALSMAGIPPFNGF
+417 SLSMAGVPPFNGF
-430 LSKEAFLESMI
+430 LSKEAFIESMI
-441 EVTHAPLFSLDTL
+441 EVTHASVFSLNTVGL
-454 GILFPIIAIVGSIFT
+454 LIPIVAIVGSIFT
-469 FVYSLK
+469 FVYSFK
-475 FIYEIFF
+475 FIVEIFL
-482 GEYKPDALP
+482 GDHKPDVLP

-497 PFLMNIPPIILAII
+497 SILMNISPAILAGLVILI
-511 VVVLGLFP
+511 GLFP
-519 GLVSGPLVEPAAR
+519 SIVSAPLVEPAVKSIANTNEVS
-532 AISGETAIEAEFSL
+532 ASFHL
-546 WHGVTPAFIATIT
+546 WHGFTPALIATLV
-559 IYIIGI
+559 IYVVGAVL
-565 ILFFTAKHW
+565 ILTAKRW
-574 VGVLRRIPEVLTL
+574 VPILRGIPNALTL
-587 NYWYNQTGRYSPYYA
+587 NHWYNQTGRYTPYYA
-602 TQITRTYMTGYN
+602 TQITRTYMTGFN

-624 MILLTAVTLI
+624 MIVLTFVTLI
-634 FVPFTIDLENV
+634 FVPFTVDFMKV
-645 SPVRTYEAIS
+645 SPIRLYEFVS
-655 VITITIAAV
+655 VITITIAA
-664 VILFA
+664 IMIIFA

-709 TALFLLCFYHLPNI
+709 TALFLLCFYHLPNM

-728 SITHKVGN
+728 SVRYRVVNT
-736 IIISIGVGLVVIVL
+736 IISIGVGAVVIVL
-750 GLIGYGNRHFDSIS
+750 GLIAYGNRHFESIS
-764 AFYKEHVY
+764 EFYKAHVY

>member
-1 MTLARFPEHSY
+1 
-12 SCIMILSEFFK
+12 
-23 GGQAMSWLHIA
+23 MSWLHMA
-34 VILPLIFS
+34 VLLPLIFA
-42 ILLPI
+42 ILIPI

-64 PVVLLIYFTTY
+64 PVVLFAYFLSY
-75 IGPIMSGQDTK
+75 IQPTMSGQFTE
-86 QSFAWLPQ
+86 QSAAWMPQ

-100 LYVDGLGLLFALLIT
+100 VYVDGLGLLFSLLIT

-130 HEEQLGNFYCYLL
+130 QSEQLGHFYCYLL
-143 IFMSAMLGVV
+143 MFMSAMLGVV

-176 SFWRHKEKSI
+176 SFWRHKDKSL
-186 YGALKSMMITVFG
+186 YGAMKSMMITVFG
-199 GLSILGGFIL
+199 GLSLLGGFIL
-209 LHIASDSWSI
+209 LYLASGTWRIRDIIENVDQI
-219 QTIINKVS
+219 QT
-227 TVQSSPLF
+227 SP
-235 IFAMILIIVGAMT
+235 IFLLAMIFVIIGAMT

-282 IYLIARM
+282 IYLIARL

-299 IWTVTLFGLITLFWA
+299 IWAVTAFGLVTLFWG
-314 SLNATKQTDLKGI
+314 SLNATKQQDLKGI

-351 FQGSDSQLYVAA
+351 FQGDESQLYLAA
-363 FTAAMFHLI
+363 YSAAIFHLI
-372 NHASFKGALFMITGA
+372 NHATFKGALFMITGA
-387 VDHET
+387 VDHAT
-392 GTRDIKKLGGLMTIM
+392 GTRDIRKLGGLMTIM
-407 PISFTLSIVT
+407 PISFTLSIIT
-417 ALSMAGIPPFNGF
+417 SLSMAGVPPFNGF
-430 LSKEAFLESMI
+430 LSKEAFIESMI
-441 EVTHAPLFSLDTL
+441 EVTHASVFSLNTVGL
-454 GILFPIIAIVGSIFT
+454 LIPIVAIVGSIFT
-469 FVYSLK
+469 FVYSFK
-475 FIYEIFF
+475 FIVEIFL
-482 GEYKPDALP
+482 GDHKPDALP

-497 PFLMNIPPIILAII
+497 SILMNISPTILAILVI
-511 VVVLGLFP
+511 SIGLFP
-519 GLVSGPLVEPAAR
+519 SIVSAPLVEPAVKSIANTNEV
-532 AISGETAIEAEFSL
+532 SVSFHL
-546 WHGVTPAFIATIT
+546 WHGFTPAFIATLV
-559 IYIIGI
+559 IYAVGAVL
-565 ILFFTAKHW
+565 ILTAKRW
-574 VGVLRRIPEVLTL
+574 VPILRGIPNALTL
-587 NYWYNQTGRYSPYYA
+587 NHWYNQTGRYTPYYA
-602 TQITRTYMTGYN
+602 TQITRTYMTGFN

-624 MILLTAVTLI
+624 MIVLTFVTLI
-634 FVPFTIDLENV
+634 FVPFTVDFMKV
-645 SPVRTYEAIS
+645 SPIRLYEFVS
-655 VITITIAAV
+655 VITITIAA
-664 VILFA
+664 IMIIFA

-709 TALFLLCFYHLPNI
+709 TALFLLCFYHLPNM

-728 SITHKVGN
+728 SVRYRVVN
-736 IIISIGVGLVVIVL
+736 AIISIGVGAVVIVL
-750 GLIGYGNRHFDSIS
+750 GLIAYGNRHFESIS
-764 AFYKEHVY
+764 EFYKAHVY

-824 EKVEQTEK
+824 EKIEQTEK

>member
-1 MTLARFPEHSY
+1 
-12 SCIMILSEFFK
+12 
-23 GGQAMSWLHIA
+23 MSWLHMA
-34 VILPLIFS
+34 VLLPLIFA
-42 ILLPI
+42 ILIPI
-47 LYRFY
+47 LYRYY

-64 PVVLLIYFTTY
+64 PVLLFAYFLSY
-75 IGPIMSGQDTK
+75 IKPTMSGQFTE
-86 QSFAWLPQ
+86 QSAAWMPQ

-100 LYVDGLGLLFALLIT
+100 VYVDGLGLLFSLLIT

-130 HEEQLGNFYCYLL
+130 QSEQLGHFYCYLL
-143 IFMSAMLGVV
+143 MFMSAMLGVV

-176 SFWRHKEKSI
+176 SFWRHKDKSL
-186 YGALKSMMITVFG
+186 YGAMKSMMITVFG
-199 GLSILGGFIL
+199 GLSLLGGFIL
-209 LHIASDSWSI
+209 LYLASGTWRIRDIIDNVDQI
-219 QTIINKVS
+219 QT
-227 TVQSSPLF
+227 SP
-235 IFAMILIIVGAMT
+235 IFLLAMIFVIIGAMT

-282 IYLIARM
+282 IYLIARL

-299 IWTVTLFGLITLFWA
+299 IWAVTAFGLVTLFWG
-314 SLNATKQTDLKGI
+314 SLNATKQQDLKGI

-351 FQGSDSQLYVAA
+351 FQGDESQLYLAA
-363 FTAAMFHLI
+363 YSAAIFHLI
-372 NHASFKGALFMITGA
+372 NHATFKGALFMITGA
-387 VDHET
+387 VDHAT
-392 GTRDIKKLGGLMTIM
+392 GTRDTRKLGGLMTIM
-407 PISFTLSIVT
+407 PISFTLSIIT
-417 ALSMAGIPPFNGF
+417 SLSMAGVPPFNGF
-430 LSKEAFLESMI
+430 LSKEAFIESMI
-441 EVTHAPLFSLDTL
+441 EVTHASVFSLNTVGL
-454 GILFPIIAIVGSIFT
+454 LIPIVAIVGSIFT
-469 FVYSLK
+469 FVYSFK
-475 FIYEIFF
+475 FIVEIFL
-482 GEYKPDALP
+482 GDHKPDVLP

-497 PFLMNIPPIILAII
+497 SILMNISPAILAGLAILI
-511 VVVLGLFP
+511 GLFP
-519 GLVSGPLVEPAAR
+519 SIVSAPLVEPAVKSIANTNEVS
-532 AISGETAIEAEFSL
+532 ASFHL
-546 WHGVTPAFIATIT
+546 WHGFTPALIATLV
-559 IYIIGI
+559 IYVVGAVL
-565 ILFFTAKHW
+565 ILTAKRW
-574 VGVLRRIPEVLTL
+574 VPILRGIPNALTL
-587 NYWYNQTGRYSPYYA
+587 NHWYNQTGRYTPYYA
-602 TQITRTYMTGYN
+602 TQITRTYMTGFN

-624 MILLTAVTLI
+624 MIVLTFVTLI
-634 FVPFTIDLENV
+634 FVPFTVDFMKV
-645 SPVRTYEAIS
+645 SPIRLYEFVS
-655 VITITIAAV
+655 VITITIAA
-664 VILFA
+664 IMIIFA

-709 TALFLLCFYHLPNI
+709 TALFLLCFYHLPNM

-728 SITHKVGN
+728 SVRYRVVN
-736 IIISIGVGLVVIVL
+736 MIISIGVGAVVIVL
-750 GLIGYGNRHFDSIS
+750 GLIAYGNRHFESIS
-764 AFYKEHVY
+764 EFYKAHVY

>member
-1 MTLARFPEHSY
+1 
-12 SCIMILSEFFK
+12 
-23 GGQAMSWLHIA
+23 MSWLHMA
-34 VILPLIFS
+34 VLLPLIFA
-42 ILLPI
+42 ILIPI
-47 LYRFY
+47 LYRYY

-64 PVVLLIYFTTY
+64 PVVLFAYFLSY
-75 IGPIMSGQDTK
+75 IKPTMSGQFTE
-86 QSFAWLPQ
+86 QSVAWMPQ

-100 LYVDGLGLLFALLIT
+100 VYVDGLGLLFSLLIT

-130 HEEQLGNFYCYLL
+130 QSEQLGHFYCYLL
-143 IFMSAMLGVV
+143 MFMSAMLGVV

-176 SFWRHKEKSI
+176 SFWRHKDKSL
-186 YGALKSMMITVFG
+186 YGAMKSMMITVFG
-199 GLSILGGFIL
+199 GLSLLGGFIL
-209 LHIASDSWSI
+209 LYLASGTWRIRDIIDNVDQI
-219 QTIINKVS
+219 QT
-227 TVQSSPLF
+227 SP
-235 IFAMILIIVGAMT
+235 IFLLAMIFVIIGAMT

-282 IYLIARM
+282 IYLIARL

-299 IWTVTLFGLITLFWA
+299 IWAVTAFGLVTLFWG
-314 SLNATKQTDLKGI
+314 SLNATKQQDLKGI

-351 FQGSDSQLYVAA
+351 FQGDESQLYLAA
-363 FTAAMFHLI
+363 YSATIFHLI
-372 NHASFKGALFMITGA
+372 NHATFKGALFMITGA
-387 VDHET
+387 VDHAT
-392 GTRDIKKLGGLMTIM
+392 GTRDTRKLGGLMTIM
-407 PISFTLSIVT
+407 PISFTLSIIT
-417 ALSMAGIPPFNGF
+417 SLSMAGVPPFNGF
-430 LSKEAFLESMI
+430 LSKEAFIESMI
-441 EVTHAPLFSLDTL
+441 EVTHASVFSLNTVGL
-454 GILFPIIAIVGSIFT
+454 LIPIVAIVGSIFT
-469 FVYSLK
+469 FVYSFK
-475 FIYEIFF
+475 FIVEIFL
-482 GEYKPDALP
+482 GDHKPDVLP

-497 PFLMNIPPIILAII
+497 SILMNISPAILAGLVILI
-511 VVVLGLFP
+511 GLFP
-519 GLVSGPLVEPAAR
+519 SIVSAPLVDPAVKSIANTNEVS
-532 AISGETAIEAEFSL
+532 ASFHL
-546 WHGVTPAFIATIT
+546 WHGFTPALIATLV
-559 IYIIGI
+559 IYVVGAVL
-565 ILFFTAKHW
+565 ILTAKRW
-574 VGVLRRIPEVLTL
+574 VPILRGIPNALTL
-587 NYWYNQTGRYSPYYA
+587 NHWYNQTGRYTPYYA
-602 TQITRTYMTGYN
+602 TQITRTYMTGFN

-624 MILLTAVTLI
+624 MIVLTFVTLI
-634 FVPFTIDLENV
+634 FVPFTVDFMKV
-645 SPVRTYEAIS
+645 SPIRLYEFVS
-655 VITITIAAV
+655 VITITIAA
-664 VILFA
+664 IMIIFA

-709 TALFLLCFYHLPNI
+709 TALFLLCFYHLPNM

-728 SITHKVGN
+728 SVRYRVVN
-736 IIISIGVGLVVIVL
+736 MIISIGVGAVVIVL
-750 GLIGYGNRHFDSIS
+750 GLIAYGNRHFESIS
-764 AFYKEHVY
+764 EFYKAHVY

>member
-1 MTLARFPEHSY
+1 
-12 SCIMILSEFFK
+12 
-23 GGQAMSWLHIA
+23 MSWLHMA
-34 VILPLIFS
+34 VLLPLIFA
-42 ILLPI
+42 ILIPI
-47 LYRFY
+47 LYRYY

-64 PVVLLIYFTTY
+64 PVVLFAYFLSY
-75 IGPIMSGQDTK
+75 IKPTMSGQFTE
-86 QSFAWLPQ
+86 QSAAWMPQ

-100 LYVDGLGLLFALLIT
+100 VYVDGLGLLFSLLIT

-130 HEEQLGNFYCYLL
+130 QSEQLGHFYCYLL
-143 IFMSAMLGVV
+143 MFMSAMLGVV

-176 SFWRHKEKSI
+176 SFWRHKDKSL
-186 YGALKSMMITVFG
+186 YGAMKSMMITVFG
-199 GLSILGGFIL
+199 GLSLLGGFIL
-209 LHIASDSWSI
+209 LYLASGTWRIRDIIDNVDQI
-219 QTIINKVS
+219 QT
-227 TVQSSPLF
+227 SPIFL
-235 IFAMILIIVGAMT
+235 FAMIFVIIGAMT

-282 IYLIARM
+282 IYLIARL

-299 IWTVTLFGLITLFWA
+299 IWAVTAFGLVTLFWG
-314 SLNATKQTDLKGI
+314 SLNATKQQDLKGI

-351 FQGSDSQLYVAA
+351 FQGDESQLYLAA
-363 FTAAMFHLI
+363 YSAAIFHLI
-372 NHASFKGALFMITGA
+372 NHATFKGALFMITGA
-387 VDHET
+387 VDHAT
-392 GTRDIKKLGGLMTIM
+392 GTRDTRKLGGLMTIM
-407 PISFTLSIVT
+407 PISFTLSIIT
-417 ALSMAGIPPFNGF
+417 SLSMAGVPPFNGF
-430 LSKEAFLESMI
+430 LSKEAFIESMI
-441 EVTHAPLFSLDTL
+441 EVTHASVFSLNTVGL
-454 GILFPIIAIVGSIFT
+454 LIPIVAIVGSIFT
-469 FVYSLK
+469 FVYSFK
-475 FIYEIFF
+475 FIVEIFL
-482 GEYKPDALP
+482 GDHKPDVLP

-497 PFLMNIPPIILAII
+497 SILMNISPAILAGLVILI
-511 VVVLGLFP
+511 GLFP
-519 GLVSGPLVEPAAR
+519 SIVSAPLVEPAVKSIANTNEVS
-532 AISGETAIEAEFSL
+532 ASFHL
-546 WHGVTPAFIATIT
+546 WHGFTPALIATLV
-559 IYIIGI
+559 IYVVGAVL
-565 ILFFTAKHW
+565 ILTAKRW
-574 VGVLRRIPEVLTL
+574 VPILRGIPNALTL
-587 NYWYNQTGRYSPYYA
+587 NHWYNQTGRYTPYYA
-602 TQITRTYMTGYN
+602 TQITRTYMTGFN

-624 MILLTAVTLI
+624 MIVLTFVTLI
-634 FVPFTIDLENV
+634 FVPFTVDFMKV
-645 SPVRTYEAIS
+645 SPIRLYEFVS
-655 VITITIAAV
+655 VITITIAA
-664 VILFA
+664 IMIIFA

-709 TALFLLCFYHLPNI
+709 TALFLLCFYHLPNM

-728 SITHKVGN
+728 SVRYRVVN
-736 IIISIGVGLVVIVL
+736 MIISIGVGAVVTVL
-750 GLIGYGNRHFDSIS
+750 GLIAYGNRHFESIS
-764 AFYKEHVY
+764 EFYKAHVY